1 MKAATMIQ
9 FNCYYYL
16 YTDKIHTIQVMA
28 DGFDTAI
35 AAAQKVLGQ
44 RVNIFSVF
52 KAS

>member
-1 MKAATMIQ
+1 MKASTMKK

-16 YTDKIHTIQVMA
+16 HTDKIRTIQVMA

-52 KAS
+52 KAR

>member
-1 MKAATMIQ
+1 MKAATRK
-9 FNCYYYL
+9 FNVYYYL
-16 YTDKIHTIQVMA
+16 YTGKIHTIQIMA

-52 KAS
+52 KAL